1 MTMSQPRSYSNFPV
15 RITIDIKGTADV
27 HETVDNLV
35 KLYGELSVQDRFSCR
50 ILLPKGDTKTTQLSK
65 KIGIAIQ
72 TGLLLGLRKN
82 KLKPNIKEI
91 RYIHDE
97 NHYGWVLASPL
108 IHETFE
114 RSSS

>member
-1 MTMSQPRSYSNFPV
+1 MIMSQSRSYSSFPV
-15 RITIDIKGTADV
+15 NITIDVKGTADV
-27 HETVDNLV
+27 HEVVEILV
-35 KLYGELSVQDRFSCR
+35 KQYGDLSAQDRFSCR

-97 NHYGWVLASPL
+97 NHYGWVLASPS

-114 RSSS
+114 RSSA